1 MPNVFERAYQA
12 VIARLSRIQGSAK
25 LVPELE
31 SLRFVAIASVFVTH
45 LNGYLL
51 AKSTA
56 AWALDGRGSFWDRLF
71 QQGGYGVQLFFVIS
85 GFVLALPFALQ
96 HLGRGPA
103 VRPGPYY
110 LRRLTRLEP
119 PYLACLGI
127 LFLAQVFYNH
137 QPVAVLLP
145 HLAASAL
152 YLHAAIY
159 HKMSTIDPVTWS
171 LEVEIQFYLA
181 APWLARIFLVRNRAR
196 RLALLLAGCLC
207 FQALQAYC
215 GWGDDRDSPNL
226 LHYLPYFLMGFAL
239 VDLHLHGDLAP
250 AVTRAWAWDLLIAAL
265 APLTV
270 ALAMAAPQW
279 LPLALPWALLALV
292 SAFFRGRWARRALSG
307 TLPVTI
313 GGMCYSIYLFHQTL
327 ISSVARFSIRLGFGG
342 AYLPNFLLQAAITG
356 AVVLA
361 LTGVFFAL
369 VERPCMR
376 RDWPQRLAARLWGR
390 PLPASPSRP

>member
-1 MPNVFERAYQA
+1 MPNALQTAYQS
-12 VIARLSRIQGSAK
+12 VLKRLSRVPGSAK

-51 AKSTA
+51 AKSPS
-56 AWALDGRGSFWDRLF
+56 AWALAGRGSFLDRLF

-103 VRPGPYY
+103 VRTGPYY

-137 QPVAVLLP
+137 QPVAELWP
-145 HLAASAL
+145 HLAASAC

-171 LEVEIQFYLA
+171 LEVEIQFYLV
-181 APWLARIFLVRNRAR
+181 APWLARIFRVRRRAL
-196 RLALLLAGCLC
+196 RLALLLAACLG
-207 FQALQAYC
+207 FQALQAWA
-215 GWGDDRDSPNL
+215 GWGDDRENPSL
-226 LHYLPYFLMGFAL
+226 LNYLPYFLVGFAL

-250 AVTRAWAWDLLIAAL
+250 GDAPAWGWDLLILAL

-292 SAFFRGRWARRALSG
+292 AAFFRGRWLRWALSG
-307 TLPVTI
+307 ALPVTL
-313 GGMCYSIYLFHQTL
+313 GGMCYSLYLFHQTL
-327 ISSVARFSIRLGFGG
+327 ISSVARFSIRLGLGG
-342 AYLPNFLLQAAITG
+342 AYLPNFLLQGLITG

-361 LTGVFFAL
+361 LTGLFFAL

-376 RDWPQRLAARLWGR
+376 RDWPQRLAARLSGR
-390 PLPASPSRP
+390 PLPEPARL